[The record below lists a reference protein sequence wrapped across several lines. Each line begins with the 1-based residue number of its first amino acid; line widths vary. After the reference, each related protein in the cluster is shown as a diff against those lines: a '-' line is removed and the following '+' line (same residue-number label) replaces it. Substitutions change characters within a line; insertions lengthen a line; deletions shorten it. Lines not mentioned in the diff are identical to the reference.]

1 MKKKNIILGLSG
13 IVVIVLTYFIFF
25 YQGQEEEKLT
35 FAEITRGDLNNTI
48 TSTGTLSAIS
58 TVDVGT
64 QVSGKIDKIFVDYN
78 SNVKKGQILAILDTI
93 PLALQVRDAN
103 SNLEKTQA
111 QYEQASAQFD
121 RNKVLYEKGFLSE
134 LDFISS
140 KTSLET
146 ALSDYHSAETALQ
159 RAKTNLSYAYIYSPI
174 RGKIINKSVEEGQTV
189 AASFS
194 APVLFQIAEDLSKMQ
209 ILASVDESDIGQ
221 IKVGQETKFTVQ
233 AYPDKQFSGYVVQI
247 RLNSQVVQNVVNY
260 TVVVHADN
268 KDNMLLPGMTATI
281 DFYVEQKNN
290 VLLLPNAA
298 LKFQPSE
305 QMIKEFNKDIQNRKQ
320 NLPDSS
326 INKFRQQFRGNFK
339 PQGNRSLEQIAPR
352 NVGKVWYKDE
362 NGKLRMSTAILG
374 ITDGIKT
381 EIVRSKDL
389 KEGMKLITGLESSEQ
404 TETNSGNLLNPN
416 RHFSPRRG
424 F

>member
-1 MKKKNIILGLSG
+1 M
-13 IVVIVLTYFIFF
+13 
-25 YQGQEEEKLT
+25 
-35 FAEITRGDLNNTI
+35 
-48 TSTGTLSAIS
+48 
-58 TVDVGT
+58 
-64 QVSGKIDKIFVDYN
+64 
-78 SNVKKGQILAILDTI
+78 
-93 PLALQVRDAN
+93 
-103 SNLEKTQA
+103 
-111 QYEQASAQFD
+111 
-121 RNKVLYEKGFLSE
+121 
-134 LDFISS
+134 
-140 KTSLET
+140 
-146 ALSDYHSAETALQ
+146 
-159 RAKTNLSYAYIYSPI
+159 
-174 RGKIINKSVEEGQTV
+174 
-189 AASFS
+189 
-194 APVLFQIAEDLSKMQ
+194 
-209 ILASVDESDIGQ
+209 
-221 IKVGQETKFTVQ
+221 
-233 AYPDKQFSGYVVQI
+233 
-247 RLNSQVVQNVVNY
+247 QNVVNY